1 MNKLNEKAQEK
12 GKCQVVQ
19 KEENMKK
26 RQMKSIIFM
35 LIGVIALVGSISFLN
50 VRADAKKDTGKTFT
64 VGFDAEFPPYGYK
77 DSNGEY
83 VGFDLDLAQE
93 VCDRKGWTLKKQ
105 PIDWDSKDMELNSN
119 TIDCIWNGFT
129 MNGREDLYTWSDA
142 YVDNSQVV
150 LVNKGSD
157 IKKLSDLAGKVVVVQ
172 ADSSAKAALVGDDA
186 TEENKKLAE
195 SFAEMQ
201 EVSDYNSAVM
211 NLESGAVDAICM
223 DIGVAKFQQGKH
235 EDLTILDETLS
246 SEGYGIGFRK
256 GNTKLRDEVQ
266 ETLYEMVDDGTFA
279 KIAEKYKDYNLP
291 ECICL
296 SRDNQKKDT
305 VNEKEDTS
313 SGVTSTETAKPQSK
327 DTSKENKSGF
337 AMIQDI
343 MLQLLEGFGSTLA
356 IFLLTL
362 LFSLPLGL
370 LIAFG
375 RMSKIRPIQWIMKFY
390 ISIMRGT
397 PLMLQL
403 FIVFFGPYYVFN
415 INLASLGRHYRFIA
429 VIIGFALNYA
439 AYFAEI
445 YRGGIE
451 NIPSGQREAAKL
463 LGYTRGQTFCKIIFP
478 QMVKRVMPPVTNEII
493 TLVKDTSLA
502 FVLGYTEMFRL
513 AKEIA
518 ANLTNIMPLFIAGV
532 FYYVF
537 NYVVAYIMERI
548 EKKLDYFE

>member
-1 MNKLNEKAQEK
+1 M
-12 GKCQVVQ
+12 Q

-35 LIGVIALVGSISFLN
+35 LIGVIALVGSISFLS

-93 VCDRKGWTLKKQ
+93 VCDRRGWTLKKQ

-305 VNEKEDTS
+305 VNAKEDTAS
-313 SGVTSTETAKPQSK
+313 EVTSTETAKPQSK
-327 DTSKENKSGF
+327 DTSKETKSGF

>member
-327 DTSKENKSGF
+327 DTSKETKSGF